1 MVSCDDF
8 TQKYPEVI
16 EAGLKVEQVQPE
28 LAPKLTGMLL
38 QLGEDECWAC
48 PLDAL
53 DPAPPAPVASKVARW
68 EIPELN
74 EVKWRFFMGK

>member
-38 QLGEDECWAC
+38 QL
-48 PLDAL
+48 
-53 DPAPPAPVASKVARW
+53 VASKVARW

-74 EVKWRFFMGK
+74 EVK

>member
-53 DPAPPAPVASKVARW
+53 DPAVASKVARW
-68 EIPELN
+68 EIPELT
-74 EVKWRFFMGK
+74 EVK